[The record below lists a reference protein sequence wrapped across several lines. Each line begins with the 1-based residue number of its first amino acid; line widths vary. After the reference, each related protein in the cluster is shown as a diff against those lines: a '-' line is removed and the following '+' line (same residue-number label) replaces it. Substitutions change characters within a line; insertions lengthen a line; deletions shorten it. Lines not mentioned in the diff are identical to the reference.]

1 VIFSPHPLPGP
12 PLASPFPSSTQRLTR
27 ILAGSRRWVVI
38 AMLLALHA
46 ALVSEPGG
54 TFQRIWLLVHF
65 GLFLLWQPIFAAE
78 KELEVFSVVLLVAIT
93 AITIY
98 YVSGWMVAAW
108 LLLLLGILGG
118 RVFTVHAAQRNRFY
132 LVAFTYVLLVL
143 LLWAVPAM
151 ILGGGHLPEYLG
163 KFATNVL
170 PFGLV
175 LLVVLPL
182 GPREAEAGQVFDFF
196 YAVLVF
202 QLGVVLVLGS
212 IALMR
217 FTQENYVASV
227 ALTMLG
233 FGLALFVFAVL
244 WNPTRGS
251 GGLRTYFS
259 RYLLSVG
266 MPFELWMRRVAEL
279 AQTEND
285 SRRFLEAALEE
296 IAAFPWMLGGQW
308 KSPDGEGRFGK
319 DGGHASRF
327 EHRELEIVFNTEV
340 QMSPALF
347 LHMRLLAQVV
357 GEFYEGK
364 RRETVLRQNAYLQAV
379 HETGARLT
387 HDVKNLLQSL
397 YALTSMA
404 PRDTTDGYAGLLQRQ
419 LPQLTKRLHATI
431 EKLRAPEV
439 ATVEMPVAADVWWS
453 ELERRLAGSGM
464 VLEVATPLR
473 GTVPAALF
481 DSFIENVLDNAR
493 SKAANETGITIRV
506 VFSCDES
513 RCELKVC
520 DTGSAVPEAVARHL
534 FGEPIERGA
543 GLGIGLYNTAKVAR
557 LAGYTL
563 VLAANRDGD
572 VCFALTRAE
581 GLGDGEG

>member
-1 VIFSPHPLPGP
+1 
-12 PLASPFPSSTQRLTR
+12 LASYSSPSTQRLIR
-27 ILAGSRRWVVI
+27 LLAGGRRWVVI

-65 GLFLLWQPIFAAE
+65 GLFLLWQPFFAAE
-78 KELEVFSVVLLVAIT
+78 KELEVFAVVLLVAVT
-93 AITIY
+93 AATLY

-108 LLLLLGILGG
+108 LILLLGILGG
-118 RVFTVHAAQRNRFY
+118 RVFTVHAALRNRFY
-132 LVAFTYVLLVL
+132 LVAFTYVLSIM
-143 LLWAVPAM
+143 LLWAVPVL
-151 ILGGGHLPEYLG
+151 ILGGRQLPEPVEQ
-163 KFATNVL
+163 FATVVL
-170 PFGLV
+170 PFSLA
-175 LLVVLPL
+175 LLAVLPL
-182 GPREAEAGQVFDFF
+182 GPQEGEAGQVFDFF

-202 QLGVVLVLGS
+202 QLGIVLVLGS

-217 FTQENYVASV
+217 FTNENYVASV

-233 FGLALFVFAVL
+233 FGIALFVFAVL
-244 WNPTRGS
+244 WNPTRGF

-279 AQTEND
+279 AQTESD
-285 SRRFLEAALEE
+285 SRRFLEAALQE
-296 IAAFPWMLGGQW
+296 IAAFPWMRGGHW

-327 EHRELEIVFNTEV
+327 EHRDLEIVFNTEV
-340 QMSPALF
+340 QLSPALF

-364 RRETVLRQNAYLQAV
+364 RRETAMRQNAYLQAV

-404 PRDTTDGYAGLLQRQ
+404 PRDSTDGYAGLLQRQ

-439 ATVEMPVAADVWWS
+439 AATELPVAASAWWA
-453 ELERRLAGSGM
+453 ELERRLAGSG
-464 VLEVATPLR
+464 VQLDATIAAAAE
-473 GTVPAALF
+473 VPATLF
-481 DSFIENVLDNAR
+481 DSFVENALDNAR
-493 SKAANETGITIRV
+493 SKAAREPGIAISIA
-506 VFSCDES
+506 FGCDGTL
-513 RCELKVC
+513 CELKVC
-520 DTGSAVPEAVARHL
+520 DTGSAVPAAVAQRL
-534 FGEPIERGA
+534 FQDPIERGA
-543 GLGIGLYNTAKVAR
+543 GLGIGLFNTAR
-557 LAGYTL
+557 LARQAGFGL
-563 VLAANRDGD
+563 ELASNRDGE
-572 VCFALTRAE
+572 VCFRLASAHRQ
-581 GLGDGEG
+581 G